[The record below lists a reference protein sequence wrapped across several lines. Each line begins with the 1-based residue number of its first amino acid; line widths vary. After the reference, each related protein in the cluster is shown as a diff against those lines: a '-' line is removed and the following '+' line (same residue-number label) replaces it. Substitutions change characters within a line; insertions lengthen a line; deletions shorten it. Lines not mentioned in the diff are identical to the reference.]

1 MVKVFLHHQ
10 DLMEDPNP
18 APATGIEQLRLFD
31 VDPQKMERQLDGIGT
46 KYLDILYFDIPN
58 WQSLDAKA
66 KEYARH
72 KVRLGKFT
80 DHEAWLEINGTVWKY
95 PEIVNHI
102 GEVQVLLDQERTEML
117 LKEIDE

>member
-1 MVKVFLHHQ
+1 MVKVLLHHQ

-18 APATGIEQLRLFD
+18 SPATGIEQLRLFD

-58 WQSLDAKA
+58 WQSLDAKE

-72 KVRLGKFT
+72 KVRLGRFT

-95 PEIVNHI
+95 PDIVNHLA
-102 GEVQVLLDQERTEML
+102 EVQVLLDQEKMEML
-117 LKEIDE
+117 LKEIDD